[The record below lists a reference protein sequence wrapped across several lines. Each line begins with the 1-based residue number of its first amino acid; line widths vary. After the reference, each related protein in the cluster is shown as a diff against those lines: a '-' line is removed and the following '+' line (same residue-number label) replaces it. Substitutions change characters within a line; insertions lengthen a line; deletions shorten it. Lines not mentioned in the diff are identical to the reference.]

1 MDYWDDERVVSGN
14 LIEHRSPRGQEPV
27 FLRLGAIIPLEVER
41 DYTGH
46 GTRESAGSLTLLV
59 YPSGT
64 SSFRYNNDENGVW
77 STFRSVVEG
86 ERLTLSVDPAP
97 PMPLL
102 YRIGRV
108 ITRPTSIRVDGRTVL
123 VNQSG
128 SLPEMATEREV
139 NDASTSAW
147 FHDPIARRLIVKL
160 VR

>member
-1 MDYWDDERVVSGN
+1 M
-14 LIEHRSPRGQEPV
+14 
-27 FLRLGAIIPLEVER
+27 
-41 DYTGH
+41 
-46 GTRESAGSLTLLV
+46 
-59 YPSGT
+59 
-64 SSFRYNNDENGVW
+64 
-77 STFRSVVEG
+77 VEG

-147 FHDPIARRLIVKL
+147 FHDPIARRLIVK
-160 VR
+160 VVP